1 MGRFMEI
8 WNRYFVVFSKDGLSP
23 FLDRYYVQWLHTNQN
38 VNVLREDNTK
48 VSVIIKGID
57 EHGFLIAVDKD
68 GNQLEL
74 IPDGNTFNFLEGLIS
89 KKL

>member
-1 MGRFMEI
+1 MEI

-23 FLDRYYVQWLHTNQN
+23 FLDRYYAQWLHTNQR

>member
-1 MGRFMEI
+1 MEI

-23 FLDRYYVQWLHTNQN
+23 FLDRYYAQWLHANQN